1 MKKNYDQSGEIN
13 HNSYWPYIPDHPE
26 RILTISG
33 MEPGKTNMLLNLIKH
48 QRPDIEKTYL

>member
-1 MKKNYDQSGEIN
+1 MKKIYDQSGEIN
-13 HNSYWPYIPDHPE
+13 HNSYWPYISDHPE